1 MTEIVVIKTQ
11 GGYLIPADDASRE
24 VVAKWKLGQ
33 GVRVEA
39 VKIRN
44 YKFHKKFFAMLDIG
58 FDAFDSPEQEYKGLP
73 VVKNRKRFRKDC
85 IIAAGFYDLVVDL
98 NGAAHAEAKSISFA
112 SMDNDEFELVY
123 SAVADVL
130 LQKVL
135 RNYTRDD
142 LDRVVDEIMGF
153 VT

>member
-1 MTEIVVIKTQ
+1 MSEIILTKAQ
-11 GGYLIPADDASRE
+11 GGYLLPADDASRE

-39 VKIRN
+39 RKIRN
-44 YKFHKKFFAMLDIG
+44 YRFHKKFFAMLDVG
-58 FDAFDSPEQEYKGLP
+58 FDAWEPPEQEYKGLP
-73 VVKNRKRFRKDC
+73 VAKNRNRFRKDC
-85 IIAAGFYDLVVDL
+85 IIAAGFYVLVADL
-98 NGAAHAEAKSISFA
+98 NGEAHAEAESISFA
-112 SMDNDEFELVY
+112 NMDEDKFSKVY
-123 SAVADVL
+123 NAVADVL

-142 LDRVVDEIMGF
+142 LDGVVEEIMGF

>member
-1 MTEIVVIKTQ
+1 MTEIVVTKAQ
-11 GGYLIPADDASRE
+11 GGYLLPADDMSRE

-39 VKIRN
+39 QKIRN
-44 YKFHKKFFAMLDIG
+44 YKFLKKFFAMLGIG
-58 FDAFDSPEQEYKGLP
+58 FDAFEPGEQEYNGLP
-73 VVKNRKRFRKDC
+73 VVKNRKRFHKDC
-85 IIAAGFYDLVVDL
+85 IIAAGFYELVADL
-98 NGAAHAEAKSISFA
+98 NGEVHAEAKSISFA
-112 SMDNDEFELVY
+112 NMDEDEFEKVY

-130 LQKVL
+130 LQNVL

>member
-1 MTEIVVIKTQ
+1 MSEIVLTKAQ

-39 VKIRN
+39 KKIRN
-44 YKFHKKFFAMLDIG
+44 YEFHKKFFALLDIG
-58 FDAFDSPEQEYKGLP
+58 FDAFEPPEQEYKGLP

-98 NGAAHAEAKSISFA
+98 NGNAHAEAKSISFA
-112 SMDNDEFELVY
+112 NMDDNEFELVY

-135 RNYTRDD
+135 RNYSRDD